1 MVEKF
6 VHAVKDAIVQLV
18 LEDQKML
25 EDQEVDQVQEA
36 EIDAQEADNA
46 VEGVI
51 AMDWGKKTA
60 PVHRNYAELPEGE
73 GGCKCA

>member
-1 MVEKF
+1 MVEKC

-36 EIDAQEADNA
+36 EIDAQEADPDQVQEKELDA
-46 VEGVI
+46 QDADKVVVVDIRFVMDHVI
-51 AMDWGKKTA
+51 MET
-60 PVHRNYAELPEGE
+60 
-73 GGCKCA
+73 

>member
-1 MVEKF
+1 VVEKF

-36 EIDAQEADNA
+36 EIDAQEADPDQVQEKELDA
-46 VEGVI
+46 QDADKEGRATTLYYHIDGVL
-51 AMDWGKKTA
+51 M
-60 PVHRNYAELPEGE
+60 
-73 GGCKCA
+73 